1 MPIDEPVLRLIH
13 EVIRVCER
21 TSDVAQ
27 LERRGPFA
35 LEPLR
40 DSIDALLQAIEEVER
55 TEPELPELG
64 GLGGSLS
71 DALGELEE
79 LEAAANELDDEPLPN
94 EAL

>member
-55 TEPELPELG
+55 TEPDLPELD
-64 GLGGSLS
+64 GLGGALS
-71 DALGELEE
+71 DALDELGELEA
-79 LEAAANELDDEPLPN
+79 EAKELDDERIATEPR
-94 EAL
+94 